1 MGVHA
6 SCRRMG
12 VKAALAALLLMI
24 AGGAHAVAPI
34 YDPVR
39 LNIGVNC
46 RWQQSCERRQL
57 KAMKDARGYIAK
69 YRPPVWRV
77 HLCNKNAAR
86 ATDRIDWVGFNQCIR
101 NSGLRPSGRSAR
113 R

>member
-1 MGVHA
+1 
-6 SCRRMG
+6 MG
-12 VKAALAALLLMI
+12 VKAALAALFLTMI
-24 AGGAHAVAPI
+24 AGGSAHAVAPI

-57 KAMKDARGYIAK
+57 KAMKDALGYIAK
-69 YRPPVWRV
+69 YRPPLWRV

-86 ATDRIDWVGFNQCIR
+86 ATARIDWVGFNQCIR
-101 NSGLRPSGRSAR
+101 NSDLRPSGRAR
-113 R
+113 RR

>member
-1 MGVHA
+1 
-6 SCRRMG
+6 MG
-12 VKAALAALLLMI
+12 VKAALAALFLTMI
-24 AGGAHAVAPI
+24 AAGNAHAVAPI

-57 KAMKDARGYIAK
+57 KAMKDARGYLAK
-69 YRPPVWRV
+69 YRPPLWRV

-86 ATDRIDWVGFNQCIR
+86 ASARIDWVGFNQCIR
-101 NSGLRPSGRSAR
+101 NNALRPSSRSR
-113 R
+113 RR